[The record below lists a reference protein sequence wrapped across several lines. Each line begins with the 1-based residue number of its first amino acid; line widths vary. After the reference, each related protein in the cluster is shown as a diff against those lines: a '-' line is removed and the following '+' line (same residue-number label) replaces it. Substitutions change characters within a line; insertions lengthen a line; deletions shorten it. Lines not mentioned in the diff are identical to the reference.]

1 MSFAVVPVAP
11 ASALFAAAVDFV
23 KPREW
28 RAVSL
33 ASNLAA
39 DGKPSYPGR
48 QIADF
53 VCLAEMDGQ
62 RGPDLSANE
71 TGSETATGAV
81 TGVVGVILRTST
93 GIVLHCFKEGFDLR
107 EAKDALKAFLARKKV
122 RSILGPGAEN
132 RVLESLITDTP
143 YQTVDYRLMSLSV
156 PPDATL
162 AAIPGVLEAGQAQPD
177 EVDLILPLQEGYE
190 KEEVIP
196 PGDPFNRAAC
206 RVNLARAL
214 ERQRVILA
222 RANGIPVAKAGTNA
236 RGFAYDQ
243 IGGVYTAPSW
253 RGQGLATAL
262 VSRISRELM
271 NEGRKVVLFVKPD
284 NEPARRAYE
293 KAGFKPELPFRIA
306 YF

>member
-1 MSFAVVPVAP
+1 MSFALVPVAP
-11 ASALFAAAVDFV
+11 SSALFAAAIDFV

-28 RAVSL
+28 RAASL
-33 ASNLAA
+33 ASNLVA
-39 DGKPSYPGR
+39 DGIPSYPGR

-53 VCLAEMDGQ
+53 LCLVELSSA
-62 RGPDLSANE
+62 RGSDPVE
-71 TGSETATGAV
+71 PGSDPNIKV
-81 TGVVGVILRTST
+81 QNVVGVILRTST
-93 GIVLHCFKEGFDLR
+93 GIVLHCFKEEFDLR
-107 EAKDALKAFLARKKV
+107 EAKGALKDFLARKTV

-132 RVLESLITDTP
+132 RFLESLIQDTP
-143 YQTVDYRLMSLSV
+143 YQTVDYRLMSLPV
-156 PPDATL
+156 PPN
-162 AAIPGVLEAGQAQPD
+162 AALETIPRALEAGQAQPD

-206 RVNLARAL
+206 RINLAHAL

-243 IGGVYTAPSW
+243 IGGVYTAPPW

-262 VSRISRELM
+262 VSRIARELM
-271 NEGRKVVLFVKPD
+271 GEGRKVVLFVKPE

-293 KAGFKPELPFRIA
+293 KAGFKPEIPFRIA

>member
-1 MSFAVVPVAP
+1 MSFAIVPVAP
-11 ASALFAAAVDFV
+11 ASALFDAAIEFV

-28 RAVSL
+28 RAASL
-33 ASNLAA
+33 ASNLVA
-39 DGKPSYPGR
+39 DGLPSYPGR

-53 VCLAEMDGQ
+53 VCLAATTE
-62 RGPDLSANE
+62 A
-71 TGSETATGAV
+71 ATGAAANIA
-81 TGVVGVILRTST
+81 GVILRTST
-93 GIVLHCFKEGFDLR
+93 GIVLHCLKEGLDLR
-107 EAKDALKAFLARKKV
+107 EAKGALKAFLAGKTV

-132 RVLESLITDTP
+132 RFLESLIPDTP
-143 YQTVDYRLMSLSV
+143 YQTVDYRLMSLPV
-156 PPDATL
+156 PPDAAL
-162 AAIPGVLEAGQAQPD
+162 ESIPDVLEAGKAEPD

-214 ERQRVILA
+214 ERQRVLLA

-243 IGGVYTAPSW
+243 IGGVYTAPPW

-271 NEGRKVVLFVKPD
+271 GEGRKVVLFVKPE

-293 KAGFKPELPFRIA
+293 KAGFQAELPFRIA

>member
-1 MSFAVVPVAP
+1 MSFAVIPVAP

-28 RAVSL
+28 RAASL
-33 ASNLAA
+33 ASNLVA
-39 DGKPSYPGR
+39 DGMPSYPGR

-53 VCLAEMDGQ
+53 VCLAE
-62 RGPDLSANE
+62 LSSAAV
-71 TGSETATGAV
+71 GSDPARLGSDPV
-81 TGVVGVILRTST
+81 RDIVGVILRTST
-93 GIVLHCFKEGFDLR
+93 GIVLHCFKEGLDLR
-107 EAKDALKAFLARKKV
+107 EAKGALKAFLARKTV

-132 RVLESLITDTP
+132 RFLESLLADKP
-143 YQTVDYRLMSLSV
+143 YQTVDYRLMSLPAV
-156 PPDATL
+156 PNAAL
-162 AAIPGVLEAGQAQPD
+162 EAIPGALEAGQAQPD

-206 RVNLARAL
+206 RINLAHAL
-214 ERQRVILA
+214 ERQRVLLA

-271 NEGRKVVLFVKPD
+271 GEGRKVVLFVKPE

>member
-1 MSFAVVPVAP
+1 
-11 ASALFAAAVDFV
+11 
-23 KPREW
+23 
-28 RAVSL
+28 
-33 ASNLAA
+33 
-39 DGKPSYPGR
+39 
-48 QIADF
+48 
-53 VCLAEMDGQ
+53 
-62 RGPDLSANE
+62 
-71 TGSETATGAV
+71 
-81 TGVVGVILRTST
+81 
-93 GIVLHCFKEGFDLR
+93 VLHCLKEGLDLR
-107 EAKDALKAFLARKKV
+107 EAKGALKPFLAGKTV

-132 RVLESLITDTP
+132 RFLESLIPDTP
-143 YQTVDYRLMSLSV
+143 YQTVDYRLMSLPV
-156 PPDATL
+156 PPDAAL
-162 AAIPGVLEAGQAQPD
+162 ESIPDVLEAGKAEPD

-214 ERQRVILA
+214 ERQRVLLA

-243 IGGVYTAPSW
+243 IGGVYTAPPW

-271 NEGRKVVLFVKPD
+271 GEGRKVVLFVKPE

-293 KAGFKPELPFRIA
+293 KAGFQAELPFRIA